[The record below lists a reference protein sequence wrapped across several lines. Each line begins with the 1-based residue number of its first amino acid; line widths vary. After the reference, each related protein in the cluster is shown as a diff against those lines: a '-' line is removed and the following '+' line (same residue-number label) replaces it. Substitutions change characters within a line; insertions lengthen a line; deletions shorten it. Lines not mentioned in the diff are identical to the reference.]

1 MATYVNE
8 KFVTSETSFSPIISL
23 TCGINKA
30 TGCLKTEEEKIEVKK
45 VEEINFFITDKNVNI
60 FLTWLN
66 CPRFVGV

>member
-30 TGCLKTEEEKIEVKK
+30 TGCLKTEQKKNWGEKSERNESFYYGSKCYY
-45 VEEINFFITDKNVNI
+45 FS
-60 FLTWLN
+60 
-66 CPRFVGV
+66 